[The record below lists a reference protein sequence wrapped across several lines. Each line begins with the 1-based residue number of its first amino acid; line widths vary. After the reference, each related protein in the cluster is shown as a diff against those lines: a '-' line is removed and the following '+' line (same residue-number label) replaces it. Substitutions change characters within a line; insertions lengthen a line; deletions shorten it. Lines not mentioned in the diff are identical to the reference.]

1 MLGALPAVLPCPA
14 STEVELVTEQRTIDE
29 RCKGYRVDGK
39 RCRGKRAHKI
49 VSDLCWYHARQYWRK
64 YGWC

>member
-1 MLGALPAVLPCPA
+1 M
-14 STEVELVTEQRTIDE
+14 TEQRTIDE